1 MIINMVGGGG
11 GFAPSNA
18 IVGVTAY
25 AGSTVTI
32 SNGTVTKTVTA
43 DKSHVLSDLSN
54 FAIYYF
60 GIPSG
65 MFSPSVSWN
74 IVAEYQGEETTATI
88 IVDTNAFYDI
98 VLTYR
103 IPYEYQEVEYLESNG
118 SQYIDTLINVD
129 SIKTLKARTML
140 IANGDRP
147 NHSYSL
153 GGSSGSKQEPYY
165 SREGFG
171 IGISETN
178 DSYLS
183 INSAMVCIFDQY
195 NRSSFGFIGNL
206 SINLPIGGAGSCS
219 FARESVVSPTVY
231 TLNEAPITFNGSLY
245 LFTMHF
251 NDGVN
256 LITTN
261 KNRFYSCEI
270 TNRQNQIVSNLVP
283 CYRKSDSVAGMYD
296 NVNHRFL
303 TNQGT
308 GTFVV
313 GSDVNS

>member
-43 DKSHVLSDLSN
+43 DKSHVLSDLSS

-65 MFSPSVSWN
+65 MFSSSVPWN

-88 IVDTNAFYDI
+88 IVNTNAFYDI

-103 IPYEYQEVEYLESNG
+103 VPYDYQEVEYLESNG
-118 SQYIDTLINVD
+118 SQYIDTLISTD
-129 SIKTLKARTML
+129 SIGGMQAKIMVASGERS
-140 IANGDRP
+140 A
-147 NHSYSL
+147 YEWVF
-153 GGSSGSKQEPYY
+153 GGSSGSKNYPYY
-165 SREGFG
+165 ANDGFG
-171 IGISETN
+171 IYLPPNGSVYFQINQQSYYLLNTYTIGYVGDFSLLLSNSGIT
-178 DSYLS
+178 Y
-183 INSAMVCIFDQY
+183 
-195 NRSSFGFIGNL
+195 SF
-206 SINLPIGGAGSCS
+206 
-219 FARESVVSPTVY
+219 SVPPAVPSPTTVS
-231 TLNEAPITFNGSLY
+231 AQPITCTRNFY
-245 LFTMHF
+245 LFTM
-251 NDGVN
+251 NYADGVILSTSN
-256 LITTN
+256 R
-261 KNRFYSCEI
+261 NRFYSCEI
-270 TNRQNQIVSNLVP
+270 TNRQNQIVSNFIP
-283 CYRKSDSVAGMYD
+283 CYRKADSVAGMYD

>member
-32 SNGTVTKTVTA
+32 SNGTVTKTVTP
-43 DKSHVLSDLSN
+43 DKSHVLSDLSS

-65 MFSPSVSWN
+65 MFSSSVPWS

-88 IVDTNAFYDI
+88 IVNTNAFYDI

-103 IPYEYQEVEYLESNG
+103 IPYDYQEVEYLESNG
-118 SQYIDTLINVD
+118 SQYIDTLIPTD
-129 SIKTLKARTML
+129 SIGEMEAKIMVVPSTRSTYDW
-140 IANGDRP
+140 GF
-147 NHSYSL
+147 
-153 GGSSGSKQEPYY
+153 GGSNQTKDFPYY
-165 SREGFG
+165 ANNGFG
-171 IGISETN
+171 LFLPTN
-178 DSYLS
+178 GT
-183 INSAMVCIFDQY
+183 VWFDANQNQY
-195 NRSSFGFIGNL
+195 NFNGGVVGYVADFSLLFSDSNTIFSF
-206 SINLPIGGAGSCS
+206 
-219 FARESVVSPTVY
+219 SVPPATPS
-231 TLNEAPITFNGSLY
+231 PITWTRIPITCNRNFY
-245 LFTMHF
+245 LFTM
-251 NDGVN
+251 NYTDGVN
-256 LITTN
+256 LTTTN

-270 TNRQNQIVSNLVP
+270 TNRQNQIVSNFIP
-283 CYRKSDSVAGMYD
+283 CYRKADSVAGMYD

>member
-43 DKSHVLSDLSN
+43 DKSHVLSDLSS

-65 MFSPSVSWN
+65 MFSSSVPWN

-88 IVDTNAFYDI
+88 IVNTNAFYDI

-103 IPYEYQEVEYLESNG
+103 VPYDYQEVEYLESNG
-118 SQYIDTLINVD
+118 SQYIDTLIPTD
-129 SIKTLKARTML
+129 SIGEMKAKIMLKSSSRSTWEWAF
-140 IANGDRP
+140 
-147 NHSYSL
+147 
-153 GGSSGSKQEPYY
+153 GGSDGSKNTPYY
-165 SREGFG
+165 NNNGFG
-171 IGISETN
+171 LMLPTNGNIYFQVNNQNYAFPSSMYNFNYIGDFSLSSSNN
-178 DSYLS
+178 DITFSLS
-183 INSAMVCIFDQY
+183 IPPATPVPVTW
-195 NRSSFGFIGNL
+195 SSI
-206 SINLPIGGAGSCS
+206 
-219 FARESVVSPTVY
+219 
-231 TLNEAPITFNGSLY
+231 PITSNRNFY
-245 LFTMHF
+245 LFIMNF
-251 NDGVN
+251 SDGVN
-256 LITTN
+256 LSTTN
-261 KNRFYSCEI
+261 GNRFYSCEI
-270 TNRQNQIVSNLVP
+270 TNKQNQIVSNLIP

>member
-25 AGSTVTI
+25 AGSIVTI

-65 MFSPSVSWN
+65 MFSSSVSWN

-88 IVDTNAFYDI
+88 IVNTNAFYDI

-103 IPYEYQEVEYLESNG
+103 IPYDYQEVEYLESNG

-129 SIKTLKARTML
+129 SIKTLKARTM
-140 IANGDRP
+140 IIYYTSPYADAHWN
-147 NHSYSL
+147 L
-153 GGSSGSKQEPYY
+153 GGTSSSKDYPSSAIGGFGVFSTSNNIGLNVGNNFYY
-165 SREGFG
+165 S
-171 IGISETN
+171 SEYT
-178 DSYLS
+178 
-183 INSAMVCIFDQY
+183 FD
-195 NRSSFGFIGNL
+195 FIGDL
-206 SINLPIGGAGSCS
+206 LINLPISGTGSYS
-219 FARESVVSPTVY
+219 FAVETVTTPTVY
-231 TLNEAPITFNGSLY
+231 QIAQTSLEFNGSLY
-245 LFTMHF
+245 LFTMHYS
-251 NDGVN
+251 DGVI
-256 LITTN
+256 LSTTN

-270 TNRQNQIVSNLVP
+270 TNRQNQMVSNLIP
-283 CYRKSDSVAGMYD
+283 CYRKVDSVAGMYD
-296 NVNHRFL
+296 NINHRFL

>member
-65 MFSPSVSWN
+65 MFSSSVSWS

-88 IVDTNAFYDI
+88 IVNTNAFYDI

-103 IPYEYQEVEYLESNG
+103 IPYDYQEVEYLESNG

-129 SIKTLKARTML
+129 SIKTLKARTM
-140 IANGDRP
+140 IIYDS
-147 NHSYSL
+147 SYRQNYVWNL
-153 GGSSGSKQEPYY
+153 GGTTSSKLIPNSAIG
-165 SREGFG
+165 GFG
-171 IGISETN
+171 VYVTPDSSIGLDVGDNFYPFPEYAFN
-178 DSYLS
+178 
-183 INSAMVCIFDQY
+183 
-195 NRSSFGFIGNL
+195 FIGNL
-206 SINLPIGGAGSCS
+206 SINLPISGTGSYS
-219 FARESVVSPTVY
+219 FAMESVTTPTVY
-231 TLNEAPITFNGSLY
+231 QIVQTSLDFNGSLY
-245 LFTMHF
+245 LFTMHYS
-251 NDGVN
+251 DGVI
-256 LITTN
+256 LSTTN

-270 TNRQNQIVSNLVP
+270 TNRQNQMVSNLVP
-283 CYRKSDSVAGMYD
+283 CYRKTDNVAGMYD

-303 TNQGT
+303 INQGT

>member
-60 GIPSG
+60 GIPSS
-65 MFSPSVSWN
+65 MFSASVPWS

-88 IVDTNAFYDI
+88 FVDTNAFYDI

-103 IPYEYQEVEYLESNG
+103 IPYDYQEVEYLGSNG
-118 SQYIDTLINVD
+118 SQYIDTEIPTN
-129 SIKTLKARTML
+129 SIGVFKAKL
-140 IANGDRP
+140 VAANNQAGL
-147 NHSYSL
+147 STTVGSF
-153 GGSSGSKQEPYY
+153 GGSSGNRSAL
-165 SREGFG
+165 SAVDGFG
-171 IGISETN
+171 LIAWY
-178 DSYLS
+178 D
-183 INSAMVCIFDQY
+183 
-195 NRSSFGFIGNL
+195 GNL
-206 SINLPIGGAGSCS
+206 SLNMTNANYYFSNYTYNYIGNFSVS
-219 FARESVVSPTVY
+219 FLNNTYSFDRESQSPQS
-231 TLNEAPITFNGSLY
+231 ASISGHPPILCTNSFY
-245 LFTMHF
+245 LFTMHYA
-251 NDGVN
+251 DGVN
-256 LITTN
+256 LVTN
-261 KNRFYSCEI
+261 NRNIFYSCEI
-270 TNRQNQIVSNLVP
+270 FNLQNQKIANLIP
-283 CYRKSDSVAGMYD
+283 CYRKLDNVAGMYD
-296 NVNHRFL
+296 NVNNRFL

>member
-11 GFAPSNA
+11 GFSISNA

-32 SNGTVTKTVTA
+32 SNGTVTKTVTS

-65 MFSPSVSWN
+65 MFSSSVPWN

-103 IPYEYQEVEYLESNG
+103 VPYDYQEVEYLESNG
-118 SQYIDTLINVD
+118 SQYIDTLISTD
-129 SIKTLKARTML
+129 SIGGMQAKIMVVSAE
-140 IANGDRP
+140 
-147 NHSYSL
+147 YSTYKWSF
-153 GGSSGSKQEPYY
+153 GGSSGNKAEAYY
-165 SREGFG
+165 ATDGFG
-171 IGISETN
+171 MILPPNGEV
-178 DSYLS
+178 YFQ
-183 INSAMVCIFDQY
+183 INTRGY
-195 NRSSFGFIGNL
+195 NL
-206 SINLPIGGAGSCS
+206 SSTYTIGYVGDFSLLLSNSGTTYS
-219 FARESVVSPTVY
+219 FSVPPAVPS
-231 TLNEAPITFNGSLY
+231 PITVQAEPIACTRNFY
-245 LFTMHF
+245 LFTMNF
-251 NDGVN
+251 ADGVN
-256 LITTN
+256 LSTTN
-261 KNRFYSCEI
+261 RNRFYSCEI
-270 TNRQNQIVSNLVP
+270 TNRQNQIVSNLIP
-283 CYRKSDSVAGMYD
+283 CYRKADSVAGMYD

-308 GTFVV
+308 GTFIV

>member
-18 IVGVTAY
+18 IVGITAY

-43 DKSHVLSDLSN
+43 DKSHVLSDLSS

-65 MFSPSVSWN
+65 MFSSSVPWS
-74 IVAEYQGEETTATI
+74 IVAEYQGEETTATV

-103 IPYEYQEVEYLESNG
+103 IPYDYQEVEYLESNG
-118 SQYIDTLINVD
+118 SQYIDTLIKVD
-129 SIKTLKARTML
+129 SIKTLRARTMM
-140 IANGDRP
+140 IQSD
-147 NHSYSL
+147 HQDYCYSL
-153 GGSSGSKQEPYY
+153 GGSNGSKSEPYY
-165 SREGFG
+165 TREGFG
-171 IGISETN
+171 IQIPPNNSL
-178 DSYLS
+178 YL
-183 INSAMVCIFDQY
+183 NV
-195 NRSSFGFIGNL
+195 NL
-206 SINLPIGGAGSCS
+206 SGYSIYQYSFSAIGDLLINLPISGEGSYS
-219 FARESVVSPTVY
+219 FAPISVTPTVY
-231 TLNEAPITFNGSLY
+231 TILETPIVFNGNLY
-245 LFTMHF
+245 LFTMHYS
-251 NDGVN
+251 DGVI
-256 LITTN
+256 LSTTN

-270 TNRQNQIVSNLVP
+270 TNRQNQIVSNLIP

-296 NVNHRFL
+296 NVNNRFL

>member
-32 SNGTVTKTVTA
+32 SNGTVTKAVTA

-65 MFSPSVSWN
+65 MFSSSVPWN

-103 IPYEYQEVEYLESNG
+103 VPYDYQEVEYLESNG
-118 SQYIDTLINVD
+118 SQYIDTLISTD
-129 SIKTLKARTML
+129 SIGEMKAKIMIITPTGNM
-140 IANGDRP
+140 P
-147 NHSYSL
+147 EWCF
-153 GGSSGSKQEPYY
+153 GGSNATKNYPYY
-165 SREGFG
+165 ATNGFG
-171 IGISETN
+171 IISYSNGNSYFDANQNEYPLYYTYAN
-178 DSYLS
+178 GYVGDFSLLFSDSNTIFS
-183 INSAMVCIFDQY
+183 ITMPPAT
-195 NRSSFGFIGNL
+195 
-206 SINLPIGGAGSCS
+206 P
-219 FARESVVSPTVY
+219 SPVTWDRM
-231 TLNEAPITFNGSLY
+231 PITCNRNFY
-245 LFTMHF
+245 LFTM
-251 NDGVN
+251 NYIDGAN
-256 LITTN
+256 LTTTN

-270 TNRQNQIVSNLVP
+270 TNRQNQIVSNFIP
-283 CYRKSDSVAGMYD
+283 CYRKADSVAGMYD